1 MLRQPQATV
10 LLTFLNVCKSIAR
23 QAILLGV
30 WIKNT
35 HLAQFHAHH
44 LLSAHQNK
52 TAKLLGNMELLLLY
66 LKTKL

>member
-30 WIKNT
+30 
-35 HLAQFHAHH
+35 
-44 LLSAHQNK
+44 
-52 TAKLLGNMELLLLY
+52 
-66 LKTKL
+66 